1 MSSPPASDWEILQTA
16 SSFITNALRTDES
29 PTSSLQSQFLS
40 APVYHPAT
48 PSLAKYNSSTLSPV
62 PQLLTKLY
70 PTTEVCSLTGY
81 LKHLRLTYST
91 IDSNLYLFPPE
102 GTDFISYTG
111 LTQVITS
118 VTECKPQTKTFTDA
132 ITHTIIVTTPTEIHV
147 LAVTRK
153 ANFTQE
159 TNVIPTNIILPLVN
173 PVTCVAGS
181 SLSGRVL
188 AGDSRGDIFEIV
200 YTSQE
205 EQSWI
210 STVARTFLNSSRSKA
225 RKINHTTSSWVPEIV
240 TTLKQKFAGRGAVKE
255 VALDDERGI
264 GWGLW
269 KDGTVEAFDMKVGGN
284 VKADGGF
291 GETLKSISSINLPN
305 LMAQYL
311 TLMTRSSSYSN
322 TSSILIH
329 TGSLPAVG
337 GSAGARALL
346 KTLPGVAFDTIKVV
360 PNVRSNTIHA
370 WVGCSNG
377 LEVYLGVTQT
387 QVKIAHVKCPLDS
400 DYKPTTAITTN
411 LYINSASTEIP
422 FTGNLNA
429 SSSSSYVVGD
439 GSIVVAK
446 SGSGNYVY
454 CRNFANVFSVVP
466 IDGDVCD
473 VVEVPVDDSKE
484 ATYIDA
490 LSRRSKTPND
500 TQVNK
505 IFKGEKVTQPIK
517 ISYHGEAKDDDK
529 FFYAGGDF
537 TTLKNFSGGA
547 AMVVSRGGCRRIAIE
562 SKREMI
568 RRSLGENTL
577 KDIIAE
583 VKKTQE
589 VGDVFSELFAL
600 AVTEADGRRVVSKM
614 FEASNSPK
622 MNEGRVEYSWVAEG
636 AWRFVSRCLRPIWC
650 KACVECKPLK
660 KGKDGKVPPGG
671 TVKILV
677 SGAVLDKIRA
687 PLFALQNLL
696 KTFFLPAVSTAS
708 ASIAKAQ
715 SNKSGRGTD
724 TAAAESVLT
733 RTMIFYN
740 ATGVDTKTDAQA
752 STSSDNDAKRAEE
765 QSIHSLYRIV
775 SRAVQALSLIDLLT
789 YAHELEGVPNV
800 DWGALSGATFKG
812 WCVDREVHEVIKAV
826 LTGITSYTRD
836 VNSNSN
842 FESDKLANALSH
854 QCYLYFSSGDRLSYE
869 GFKLCSSSGDAGRA
883 GVLLRKA
890 ARFWKSPNVVCAPNS
905 SFDRACDALFNIR
918 AIEGIVDVVIATA
931 ANFGGTIKGSG
942 AEDDEGDA
950 SIDAPGQFDWEQ
962 GIYSN
967 STSGGGSSSEEARR
981 KCYAVMIGKLHSL
994 MNLRE
999 DERADQLISF
1009 ATYSQD
1015 EMLHEA
1021 LYSDLLATGEAE
1033 RLIRINSKRLENYLG
1048 RTDLS
1053 LLWRFY
1059 VVHNRANDACVL
1071 MTSRGLSKERIAI
1084 DERVA
1089 CFSRALQFDDGNSE
1103 LRERLEVAG
1112 LQRQVLSSISKLV
1125 KEGTVESSVEDEIRY
1140 RLLDLS
1146 ELYNDVCGP
1155 FTLWEEC
1162 LSILLVANM
1171 QNAENI
1177 ELLWKA
1183 IICDSLADDCEN
1195 EAVLAH
1201 LLNMREGV
1209 PSRPSSSRGTMFE
1222 TGEWISTL
1230 KSKVVSVARGLYG
1243 RGGDYTVPLKL
1254 LIFELE
1260 SLRRC
1265 WNALGNTD
1273 HENWVVQ
1280 VFLDIAV
1287 PAVEILDG
1295 YLATLTDR
1303 ESKGADKLEKLHY
1316 IRSICEVL
1324 PVVIRENSSPNLRN
1338 IVDKCIMMTES
1349 LVVVGSA
1356 NAAEIQSVLD
1366 TLRQYE
1372 ERVR

>member
-1 MSSPPASDWEILQTA
+1 MQILQTS

-29 PTSSLQSQFLS
+29 PTSSLQSQFLQP
-40 APVYHPAT
+40 PVYHPPT
-48 PSLAKYNSSTLSPV
+48 PSLAKYNSTTLSPV

-81 LKHLRLTYST
+81 LKHLRLTFST

-181 SLSGRVL
+181 ALSGRVL
-188 AGDSRGDIFEIV
+188 AGDSRGDIFEVV
-200 YTSQE
+200 YTTQ
-205 EQSWI
+205 QTTSWA

-240 TTLKQKFAGRGAVKE
+240 TTIQQKFTGRGAVKE
-255 VALDDERGI
+255 VALDDERGL

-269 KDGTVEAFDMKVGGN
+269 KDGTVEAFDMKIGGN
-284 VKADGGF
+284 VKADSGF
-291 GETLKSISSINLPN
+291 GETLKTLSSINLPN
-305 LMAQYL
+305 LMTQYL

-346 KTLPGVAFDTIKVV
+346 KTLPCVTFDTLKIV
-360 PNVRSNTIHA
+360 PNVRSNAIFA

-377 LEVYLGVTQT
+377 LEIYLACTAT

-400 DYKPTTAITTN
+400 DYKPTSAITTN
-411 LYINSASTEIP
+411 LYINSTSTEIP
-422 FTGNLNA
+422 FTGNLNSGA
-429 SSSSSYVVGD
+429 SSHVVGD
-439 GSIVVAK
+439 GSLVVSR
-446 SGSGNYVY
+446 SGNGNYVY
-454 CRNFANVFSVVP
+454 CRSFGNVFSVQP
-466 IDGDVCD
+466 IGGDICD
-473 VVEVPVDDSKE
+473 VVEIPIDDSKE
-484 ATYIDA
+484 ATYIDT
-490 LSRRSKTPND
+490 LNRRSKTPND
-500 TQVNK
+500 AQINK
-505 IFKGEKVTQPIK
+505 VFKSEKVSQPIK
-517 ISYHGEAKDDDK
+517 ISYHESSPDDDK
-529 FFYAGGDF
+529 FFYKGGDF
-537 TTLKNFSGGA
+537 ATLKYFTGGA
-547 AMVVSRGGCRRIAIE
+547 AVIVSRGGSRRIALE
-562 SKREMI
+562 SRRDMI
-568 RRSLGENTL
+568 SRGLNENTL
-577 KDIIAE
+577 KDIIASA
-583 VKKTQE
+583 KKTQE

-600 AVTEADGRRVVSKM
+600 AVSESDGRRVISKM
-614 FEASNSPK
+614 FEQSNSPK

-636 AWRFVSRCLRPIWC
+636 LSRFVSRCLRPVWF
-650 KACVECKPLK
+650 KAVVEANPLK

-671 TVKILV
+671 STKILI
-677 SGAVLDKIRA
+677 SGATLDKIRA

-708 ASIAKAQ
+708 ASIAKSK
-715 SNKSGRGTD
+715 SNNDNNNANTG
-724 TAAAESVLT
+724 AESVLT

-740 ATGVDTKTDAQA
+740 ATNNTNPATNSAA
-752 STSSDNDAKRAEE
+752 PSSTTTNDNDAKRAEE
-765 QSIHSLYRIV
+765 QCIHSLYRLV

-789 YAHELEGVPNV
+789 YAHELEGVPGV
-800 DWGALSGATFKG
+800 DWGALSGATFKA
-812 WCVDREVHEVIKAV
+812 WVVDREVHEVIKSV

-836 VNSNSN
+836 ANSNN
-842 FESDKLANALSH
+842 GDFESDKLANALSH

-869 GFKLCSSSGDAGRA
+869 GFKLCSTGGGQNAGRA

-890 ARFWKSPNVVCAPNS
+890 ARFWKSANVVCAQNS
-905 SFDRACDALFNIR
+905 SFDRAIDALFNIR
-918 AIEGIVDVVIATA
+918 AVEGIVDVTIATA
-931 ANFGGTIKGSG
+931 ANFGGTVKGSG

-950 SIDAPGQFDWEQ
+950 SVDVPGLFEWEQ
-962 GIYSN
+962 GIYSGVGTGTGG
-967 STSGGGSSSEEARR
+967 STSEDARK
-981 KCYAVMIGKLHSL
+981 KCYAVMIAKLHSL
-994 MNLRE
+994 IDLRE
-999 DERADQLISF
+999 DEKADQLIGF
-1009 ATYSQD
+1009 ATYSHD

-1033 RLIRINSKRLENYLG
+1033 RLIRINSPRLEAYLS
-1048 RTDLS
+1048 RHDLS

-1059 VVHNRANDACVL
+1059 VVHNRPNDACVL
-1071 MTSRGLSKERIAI
+1071 MTSRGLSKERIPI

-1089 CFSRALQFDDGNSE
+1089 SFSRALQFDDGNSE
-1103 LRERLEVAG
+1103 LRERLEVAA
-1112 LQRQVLSSISKLV
+1112 LQRQVLSSISELV
-1125 KEGTVESSVEDEIRY
+1125 KEGTVDASVEDEIRY

-1155 FTLWEEC
+1155 YTLWADC
-1162 LSILLVANM
+1162 LSILLVSGM
-1171 QNAENI
+1171 QNIENV

-1183 IICDSLADDCEN
+1183 LICDSLADDCEN

-1222 TGEWISTL
+1222 SGEWIASV
-1230 KSKVVSVARGLYG
+1230 KNVVVSTGRNLWG
-1243 RGGDYTVPLKL
+1243 RGGDYTVPLKM

-1260 SLRRC
+1260 GLRRC
-1265 WNALGNTD
+1265 WAAIGKTS
-1273 HENWVVQ
+1273 ENFVIQ
-1280 VFLDIAV
+1280 VFLDIGVA
-1287 PAVEILDG
+1287 PLDILDG

-1303 ESKGADKLEKLHY
+1303 EALGADKLERLHY
-1316 IRSICEVL
+1316 IRGICEIL
-1324 PVVIRENSSPNLRN
+1324 QVVVREHSSANLRKIIDN
-1338 IVDKCIMMTES
+1338 VISQTES
-1349 LVVVGSA
+1349 LVVVGSQHA
-1356 NAAEIQSVLD
+1356 GEVENLLEVLK
-1366 TLRQYE
+1366 QFE
-1372 ERVR
+1372 GRVR